1 MTTFE
6 EPAIQG
12 SAITAE
18 SGVATEAREA
28 AAERLVDILNNGAAA
43 VLASIGHQTGLF
55 DTLATLPAATS
66 EQIADA
72 SGLQE
77 RYVREWLGGMVTAG
91 LVEYA
96 PASGTYLL
104 HPAVAPSVTGPG
116 VENLARTLQY
126 VALMGAVSG
135 KIAERF
141 KTGGG
146 LGYEDYPG
154 FVQLQAAD
162 SGSVHDASLIDTIL
176 PLSGCLDRL
185 RTGIDVADIGCGAG
199 HAVNLMAQAFPASN
213 FTGYDFFEEGLIA
226 GRAEASR
233 LGLENVRFETRDAA
247 GLDIHDGFDLIT
259 VFDAIHDQA
268 HPATVLRNIH
278 EALRQGGTFL
288 MVDIKASSRL
298 EKNLELPWATFLYAI
313 STTHC
318 MSVSLSQGGDGLGTV
333 WGVELAES
341 MIHAAG
347 FEHVEVKDLEEDP
360 FNAYFVATKAA
371 SAAAGSQELRS

>member
-6 EPAIQG
+6 EPTIQG
-12 SAITAE
+12 SAAAAG
-18 SGVATEAREA
+18 SGASVEATEA
-28 AAERLVDILNNGAAA
+28 AAERLLDILNDGAAA

-55 DTLATLPAATS
+55 DTLATLPAASS

-72 SGLQE
+72 AGLQE

-91 LVEYA
+91 LVQYE
-96 PASGTYLL
+96 PASRTYLL
-104 HPAVAPSVTGPG
+104 DPAVAPSVCGPG
-116 VENLARTLQY
+116 VDNIARTLQY

-135 KIAERF
+135 KIAEKF

-154 FVQLQAAD
+154 FVRLQAED
-162 SGSVHDASLIDTIL
+162 SGSVHDASLIDSIL
-176 PLSGCLDRL
+176 PLSGCIDRL
-185 RTGIDVADIGCGAG
+185 RTGIDVADIACGSG

-226 GRAEASR
+226 GRSEAAR
-233 LGLENVRFETRDAA
+233 LGLDNARFETRDAA
-247 GLDIHDGFDLIT
+247 TLDLRDGFDLIT

-278 EALRQGGTFL
+278 EALRPGGTFL

-298 EKNLELPWATFLYAI
+298 EENIGLPWATFLYAA

-341 MIHAAG
+341 MVRDAG
-347 FEHVEVKDLEEDP
+347 FGQVEVKDLEEDP
-360 FNAYFVATKAA
+360 FNAYFVATK
-371 SAAAGSQELRS
+371 

>member
-6 EPAIQG
+6 VPTIQG
-12 SAITAE
+12 SAGTAE
-18 SGVATEAREA
+18 SGASSEATEA
-28 AAERLVDILNNGAAA
+28 AAERLVDILNDGAAA

-72 SGLQE
+72 AGLQE

-91 LVEYA
+91 LVEYE
-96 PASGTYLL
+96 PASHTYLL
-104 HPAVAPSVTGPG
+104 DPAVAPSVSGPG
-116 VENLARTLQY
+116 SENLARTLQY

-135 KIAERF
+135 RIAERF
-141 KTGGG
+141 KAGGG

-154 FVQLQAAD
+154 FVRLQAEE

-176 PLSGCLDRL
+176 PLSGCIDRL
-185 RTGIDVADIGCGAG
+185 RTGIDVADIACGSG

-233 LGLENVRFETRDAA
+233 LGLDNVRFETRDAA
-247 GLDIHDGFDLIT
+247 ALDIHNGFDLIT

-278 EALRQGGTFL
+278 EALRPDGTFL
-288 MVDIKASSRL
+288 MVDIKASSSL
-298 EKNLELPWATFLYAI
+298 EKNFELPWATFFYAI

-341 MIHAAG
+341 MVRDAG
-347 FEHVEVKDLEEDP
+347 FGQVEIKDLEEDP
-360 FNAYFVATKAA
+360 FNAYFVATKEATGV
-371 SAAAGSQELRS
+371 AGH